1 MMRVF
6 RDVSRIKEAR
16 YSTGTHRCDS
26 RRREVRMF
34 AIRLINLVESQ
45 ADRLADGLVHEI
57 RNSDECRELVRRVPA
72 EELKRRAYEIYR
84 NLNDWLLTK
93 TESEIEERY
102 VGLGM
107 RRARQGVPF
116 SAFLWAISTTKEYL
130 WRFLEQEGLL
140 EKPLE
145 LFGEL
150 QLAHS
155 MERFFDRLIYSASI
169 GYDTVRKQEGDI
181 ELRPQAMER

>member
-1 MMRVF
+1 
-6 RDVSRIKEAR
+6 
-16 YSTGTHRCDS
+16 
-26 RRREVRMF
+26 MF

-45 ADRLADGLVHEI
+45 ADRLAEGVLREI
-57 RNSDECRELVRRVPA
+57 ENSNECRELVRRVPA

-130 WRFLEQEGLL
+130 WKFLEQEGLL

-150 QLAHS
+150 HLAHS
-155 MERFFDRLIYSASI
+155 MERFFDRLLYSASL
-169 GYDTVRKQEGDI
+169 GYETVRKQEADNAF
-181 ELRPQAMER
+181 RPQAMAR